1 MRRGPGKHRSWL
13 TSVRFADHASR
24 ATLADYLHAHDVLI
38 ARRDQVEAD
47 LAQLA
52 LTVPCAPTVARLRC
66 LRGIDT
72 LTALG
77 LCAEIGEWERFDHP
91 EQLASYLGIVPSEHT
106 TGQQRWLGGITKAG
120 ARPRPPAA
128 GRGGLPLPPQP
139 CGRRSARAP
148 PARPRPR
155 DHGGGLTA
163 SPDRIQVACG
173 AMADRIERITP
184 AYRGVMIAST
194 PGVVW
199 WGRLHV
205 TGLELLPLEGPLL
218 LVGDHDSYWDTVT
231 AGIAALD
238 RRQIRALAKSSM
250 WKNRLLGAVLT
261 GMGQIPIDRGS
272 GNTGALDRAIE
283 ELRNGACIGIYPEGT
298 RSLGRVLRARSG
310 VGYMARAV
318 PEATIIGGACSGT
331 VAIPRFPRSRPHVRV
346 EFFEFDRPAIAP
358 EESPQQYST
367 RLLAQIRQRAPIE
380 VAGRKRAAALAGRV
394 PTWSPGLAITGK
406 PGGKGALE
414 EALAQTAP
422 KQD

>member
-1 MRRGPGKHRSWL
+1 
-13 TSVRFADHASR
+13 
-24 ATLADYLHAHDVLI
+24 
-38 ARRDQVEAD
+38 
-47 LAQLA
+47 
-52 LTVPCAPTVARLRC
+52 
-66 LRGIDT
+66 
-72 LTALG
+72 
-77 LCAEIGEWERFDHP
+77 
-91 EQLASYLGIVPSEHT
+91 
-106 TGQQRWLGGITKAG
+106 
-120 ARPRPPAA
+120 
-128 GRGGLPLPPQP
+128 
-139 CGRRSARAP
+139 
-148 PARPRPR
+148 
-155 DHGGGLTA
+155 
-163 SPDRIQVACG
+163 
-173 AMADRIERITP
+173 MADRIERITP

-231 AGIAALD
+231 AGIAALG

-250 WKNRLLGAVLT
+250 WKNRLLGTVLT

-272 GNTGALDRAIE
+272 GNSGALDRAIE

-310 VGYMARAV
+310 VGLLARAV
-318 PEATIIGGACSGT
+318 PEATIIGGACSAT

-358 EESPQQYST
+358 EESPQEYSS

-380 VAGRKRAAALAGRV
+380 VAGRTRAAALAGRV
-394 PTWSPGLAITGK
+394 PTWSPELAITGK

-414 EALAQTAP
+414 EALAQTALKP
-422 KQD
+422 GLG